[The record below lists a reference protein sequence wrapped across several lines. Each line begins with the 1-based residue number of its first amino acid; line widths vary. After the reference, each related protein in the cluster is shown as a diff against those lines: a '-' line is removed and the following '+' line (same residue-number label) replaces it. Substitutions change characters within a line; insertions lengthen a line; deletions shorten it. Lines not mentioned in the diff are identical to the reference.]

1 MKLSKS
7 ILSIAILLN
16 INFSL
21 EAMITK
27 DALLEAAK
35 KLKPIEPKINIVN
48 KTELINSEML
58 QETADNLNPVPTIV
72 ILAPQNEEPTL
83 EEKLGKIRQ
92 DVNDSYI
99 LDTSAIDGDIPTNVS
114 EYAPQVVPREVT
126 KKSLPEMSYEQ
137 FNEFS
142 DKVLLGNEATYI
154 PPHMDF
160 SQDWDDGEK
169 DKDNRTK
176 NSSHNPK
183 VITTGMD
190 RQAFKKNRDYI
201 AAQFEANHIKTQQ
214 KPDRKIIGIDPQ
226 AFKQN
231 RESIGSYLSAK
242 INADSKKT
250 LPSPK
255 NTAQTTKPDDIS
267 TTVPQNEQ
275 PNIIEIMTQEDI
287 EAAQAERNSQ
297 AKSELK
303 EEDYPIFMSNH
314 SNNYID
320 IYKRYSNPSILK
332 LAESIIA
339 SNAKENIRNG
349 LFKHLDTAQ
358 KEISKNRDESKV
370 NRTLANIYSLASSAI
385 PNFSS
390 VNDYDSTPPTTI
402 NDENISTTST
412 TDGEIDSSL
421 NNNNLSPEAKIPS
434 IPEISAPPL
443 DKADI
448 NYNKEI
454 LMAGGITIIAALT
467 ILTAI
472 RGSKEFENVIKTQIK
487 SNKIDLN
494 AFKIAKLLTL
504 KNLLFDKSAIREDV
518 LNEMFK
524 LISDKMFCFEKA
536 WYLVSHWM
544 HSLNS

>member
-7 ILSIAILLN
+7 ILSIVILLN

-35 KLKPIEPKINIVN
+35 KLKKVDPKINIVN

-58 QETADNLNPVPTIV
+58 QEKAANLNPVPTIV

-99 LDTSAIDGDIPTNVS
+99 LDTSAIDGDIPTNVPDYP
-114 EYAPQVVPREVT
+114 EQVVPREVT
-126 KKSLPEMSYEQ
+126 KKSLPEMSDEQ

-142 DKVLLGNEATYI
+142 HKVLLSNETTYT

-160 SQDWDDGEK
+160 EQSFDDEE
-169 DKDNRTK
+169 DKNNTPK
-176 NSSHNPK
+176 SNSSNNPK
-183 VITTGMD
+183 VITTGMEPETF
-190 RQAFKKNRDYI
+190 RKNRDSI
-201 AAQFEANHIKTQQ
+201 AAQFEANHIKTHQ
-214 KPDRKIIGIDPQ
+214 KPDRKIIGIDPK

-250 LPSPK
+250 ISSPR
-255 NTAQTTKPDDIS
+255 NIAQTTKPDDIS

-287 EAAQAERNSQ
+287 EAALAERNAQ

-303 EEDYPIFMSNH
+303 EEDYPIFTSNH
-314 SNNYID
+314 SNNDID
-320 IYKRYSNPSILK
+320 IYKRYSNPYILEM
-332 LAESIIA
+332 AESIIA
-339 SNAKENIRNG
+339 HNVEENKRNK
-349 LFKHLDTAQ
+349 LFKHLDKAQ
-358 KEISKNRDESKV
+358 KAISQTYEESEINVIWESL
-370 NRTLANIYSLASSAI
+370 NSLVSRAI

-390 VNDYDSTPPTTI
+390 VNDHDSNPPTTI

-434 IPEISAPPL
+434 VPEVSAPPL

-467 ILTAI
+467 IITAI
-472 RGSKEFENVIKTQIK
+472 RGSKEFENVIKNQIK

-504 KNLLFDKSAIREDV
+504 KSLLFDKSAIREDV

-536 WYLVSHWM
+536 WYLISHWI